1 MNPVCRITNKL
12 WFGDRKIEIPVDF
25 MYRQEVKFADGS
37 LKIMM
42 ISFMI
47 WAYIAQIFF
56 V

>member
-25 MYRQEVKFADGS
+25 MYHQEVKFADGS